1 MQQREFNHKF
11 RGYYK
16 NENAPQV
23 TLKDVKLIRIIE
35 LFQNYWLLFSLILVL
50 SLSGSVL
57 NLAPPLVMK
66 EIIDKAIPGG
76 HKRELV
82 LLVCAMVGLPLVGG
96 VLSLIQN
103 QLNNRVGQGV
113 MRDLRRSL
121 YRNLQR
127 QSISF
132 FTRTRA
138 GEVVQRLTGDVS
150 AVQSIITTLII
161 TTVTQIITI
170 LTTLTILFTLD
181 WKLALLSLVTLPIL
195 IYPVRTV
202 SRLRKRLRL
211 EAQKVRGDMSAQLGE
226 VFGVSGALLT
236 RIFTR
241 EELQEQQFTEMNEK
255 VMDLELRSNMV
266 GRWFKLLVSLLA
278 PIGAGMVYL
287 VGGFGAIEG
296 RMTVGAIVA
305 FAAYLGRLYNPLD
318 NLLNLHVEFISS
330 LGIFYRIFEYRDLKP
345 DIENVPGA
353 TELPDLTGKIEFKN
367 VFFTYGDDQSGLK
380 GIAFTVEPGQVLALV
395 GPSGAGK
402 TTLVGLISRLYDP
415 TSGCIEMDGHDIRGV
430 TLESLRKQVAVV
442 TQDPF
447 LFHASIREN
456 LLFARDEV
464 TQEELE
470 EACKR
475 AYIHDFIVDL
485 PEGYETFVGERGHRL
500 SGGQRQRLA
509 IARAIL
515 KDPRVLILDEA
526 TSHLDAESEA
536 HVQKALESLMHDR
549 TTIVIA
555 HRLATV
561 LSADQILVLEDGAI
575 VEQGSHAQ
583 LLQKQGLYAKL
594 FHTQFADSGHHDFAQ
609 TK

>member
-35 LFQNYWLLFSLILVL
+35 LFKNYWLLFSLILVL

-170 LTTLTILFTLD
+170 LTTLTILFALD

-353 TELPDLTGKIEFKN
+353 IELPDLTGKVEFKN

-442 TQDPF
+442 IQDPF

-456 LLFARDEV
+456 LLFARDDV

-475 AYIHDFIVDL
+475 AYIHDFIAEL

>member
-353 TELPDLTGKIEFKN
+353 IELPDLTGKVEFKN

-536 HVQKALESLMHDR
+536 HVQKALESLMQDR